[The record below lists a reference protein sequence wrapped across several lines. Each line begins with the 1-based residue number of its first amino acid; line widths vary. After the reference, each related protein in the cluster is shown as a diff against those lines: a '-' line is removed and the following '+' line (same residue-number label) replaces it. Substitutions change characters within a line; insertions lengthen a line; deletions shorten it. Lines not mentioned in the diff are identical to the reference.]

1 MATMTIRKE
10 TREERNDVFSFL
22 TTKKQLNEN
31 DEIVEVEV
39 LIRENTT
46 LNQLQ
51 EEETALHAQIAEIE
65 KKIEDNDEMRTMI
78 INFVE
83 PE

>member
-1 MATMTIRKE
+1 MTIRKE

-39 LIRENTT
+39 PVKENTT
-46 LNQLQ
+46 FLILQ
-51 EEETALHAQIAEIE
+51 SEKEALENQIAELQKQIA
-65 KKIEDNDEMRTMI
+65 KIDEMQTMI
-78 INFVE
+78 TNFE
-83 PE
+83 E

>member
-1 MATMTIRKE
+1 MATIKIRKE

-39 LIRENTT
+39 PIKENTT
-46 LNQLQ
+46 FLILQ
-51 EEETALHAQIAEIE
+51 SEKDALQNQIADLQS
-65 KKIEDNDEMRTMI
+65 KIDTIDEMKTMI
-78 INFVE
+78 TNYSE
-83 PE
+83 